1 MQFLFSG
8 NHKALRR
15 KIKAVSNWSKVPQ
28 SWIGR
33 FDIFKMAVLTSL
45 IINSMQSLS
54 KSQLDLCVCVCVCVN
69 RQVDFKIYREMQRTW
84 NWQNRFF
91 EKKKL
96 GLPLVVH
103 SEKLQLGFRPAQS
116 SSGVGCMLSLK
127 FCVGPGLE
135 PFLLPVLFCFG
146 RA

>member
-54 KSQLDLCVCVCVCVN
+54 KSQLDLCVCVCVC
-69 RQVDFKIYREMQRTW
+69 KST
-84 NWQNRFF
+84 
-91 EKKKL
+91 
-96 GLPLVVH
+96 
-103 SEKLQLGFRPAQS
+103 S
-116 SSGVGCMLSLK
+116 
-127 FCVGPGLE
+127 
-135 PFLLPVLFCFG
+135 
-146 RA
+146 